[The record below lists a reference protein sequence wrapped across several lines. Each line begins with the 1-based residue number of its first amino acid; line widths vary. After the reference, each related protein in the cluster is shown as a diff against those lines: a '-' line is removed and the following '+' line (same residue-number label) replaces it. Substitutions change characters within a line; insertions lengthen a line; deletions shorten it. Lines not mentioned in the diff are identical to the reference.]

1 MLIYNAVVHPM
12 DAPLLPSG
20 FVEWEQGKLTRI
32 GSMANCPTPV
42 LGSSL
47 DAQGSHLLPGF
58 VDTHCHL
65 GMLADGLSYD
75 DDDCNEISDPCTP
88 HLRAI
93 DGLYPMDYCFQEA
106 REAGVTTVLTGPG
119 SSNAIAG
126 QVAAVKTV
134 GRWVDDMVILAPAAM
149 KFALGEN
156 PKKVYSERNETPATR
171 MATAAL
177 IREQF
182 RKALE
187 YAERVEKSTED
198 PDEDPPDYDAIF
210 EALVPVVQGTLPAH
224 FHAHRADDIAT
235 AVRIGKEFHLN
246 YVLVHATE
254 GYLIPDILARE
265 GVPVIVGPIISDRSK
280 PELARLRVTNA
291 AKLAQAGVSVAICTD
306 HSELPIQY
314 LPLSAALAA
323 KEGMDPETAL
333 AAITLTAAEIGGVA
347 DRVGSLTPG
356 KDADLVLCSEHPFAL
371 SARIQAVFIDG
382 IQVK

>member
-12 DAPLLPSG
+12 DAPILPNG
-20 FVEWEQGKLTRI
+20 FVEWAGGTIVQVGPM
-32 GSMANCPTPV
+32 SSCPTPAE
-42 LGSSL
+42 SDL
-47 DAQGSHLLPGF
+47 DAQGGHLLPGF
-58 VDTHCHL
+58 VDAHCHL
-65 GMLADGLSYD
+65 GMLADGLCYD

-88 HLRAI
+88 NLRAI

-106 REAGVTTVLTGPG
+106 REAGVTTVLTSPG

-126 QVAAVKTV
+126 QVAALKTV

-156 PKKVYSERNETPATR
+156 PKKVYSDRDESPATR

-177 IREQF
+177 IREQL

-187 YAERVEKSTED
+187 YADRVRRSQED
-198 PDEDPPDYDAIF
+198 PDEDPPDYDAAL
-210 EALVPVVQGTLPAH
+210 EALVPVVQGKLPAH

-235 AVRIGKEFHLN
+235 AVRIAKEFQLD

-254 GYLIPDILARE
+254 GYLVADILARE
-265 GVPVIVGPIISDRSK
+265 GVRVIVGPIISDRSK

-291 AKLAQAGVSVAICTD
+291 AKLAQAGVPVAICTD

-323 KEGMDPETAL
+323 KEGLDPEAAL

-347 DRVGSLTPG
+347 HRVGSLTPG
-356 KDADLVLCSEHPFAL
+356 KDADLVLL
-371 SARIQAVFIDG
+371 DGDYQVARTVVG
-382 IQVK
+382 GRTVYTR

>member
-1 MLIYNAVVHPM
+1 MLIYNAVVHPI
-12 DAPLLPSG
+12 DAPPLPHG
-20 FVEWEQGKLTRI
+20 FVEWEQGVLTRI
-32 GSMANCPTPV
+32 GPMENCPLIPDD
-42 LGSSL
+42 SL
-47 DAQGSHLLPGF
+47 DAQGGHLLPGF
-58 VDTHCHL
+58 VDAHCHL

-88 HLRAI
+88 NLRAI

-134 GRWVDDMVILAPAAM
+134 GRWVDDMILLAPAAM

-156 PKKVYSERNETPATR
+156 PKKIYSDRNEMPATR

-187 YAERVEKSTED
+187 YAERLKKCRED
-198 PDEDPPDYDAIF
+198 PDEDPPDYDAIL
-210 EALVPVVQGTLPAH
+210 EALVPVVQGKLPAH

-235 AVRIGKEFHLN
+235 AVRIAKEFHLN

-254 GYLIPDILARE
+254 GYLVADILARE
-265 GVPVIVGPIISDRSK
+265 GARVIAGPIISDRSK

-291 AKLAQAGVSVAICTD
+291 AKLAQAGVPVAICTD

-323 KEGMDPETAL
+323 KEGMDPDAAL
-333 AAITLTAAEIGGVA
+333 SAITLTAAEIGGVA
-347 DRVGSLTPG
+347 HRIGSLTPG
-356 KDADLVLCSEHPFAL
+356 KDADLVLYSGHPFDF
-371 SARIQAVFIDG
+371 SARIRAVFING
-382 IQVK
+382 TKVK

>member
-12 DAPLLPSG
+12 DAPILPNG
-20 FVEWEQGKLTRI
+20 FVEWAGGTIVQVGPM
-32 GSMANCPTPV
+32 SSCPTPAE
-42 LGSSL
+42 SDL
-47 DAQGSHLLPGF
+47 DAQGGHLLPGF
-58 VDTHCHL
+58 VDAHCHL
-65 GMLADGLSYD
+65 GMLADGLCYD

-88 HLRAI
+88 NLRAI

-106 REAGVTTVLTGPG
+106 REAGVTTVLTSPG

-126 QVAAVKTV
+126 QVAALKTV

-156 PKKVYSERNETPATR
+156 PKKFYSDRDESPATR

-177 IREQF
+177 IREQL

-187 YAERVEKSTED
+187 YADRVRRSQED
-198 PDEDPPDYDAIF
+198 PDEDPPDYDAAL
-210 EALVPVVQGTLPAH
+210 EALVPVVQGKLPAH

-235 AVRIGKEFHLN
+235 SVRIAKEFQLD

-254 GYLIPDILARE
+254 GYLVADILARE
-265 GVPVIVGPIISDRSK
+265 GVRVIVGPIISDRSK

-291 AKLAQAGVSVAICTD
+291 AKLAQAGVPVAICTD

-323 KEGMDPETAL
+323 KEGLDPEAAL

-347 DRVGSLTPG
+347 HRVGSLTPG
-356 KDADLVLCSEHPFAL
+356 KDADLVLYAGHPFELA
-371 SARIQAVFIDG
+371 AQIQAVFIDG
-382 IQVK
+382 RQVK

>member
-12 DAPLLPSG
+12 DAPTLPTG
-20 FVEWEQGKLTRI
+20 FVEWAEGKILRV
-32 GSMANCPTPV
+32 GPMPQCPPPLETD
-42 LGSSL
+42 L
-47 DAQGSHLLPGF
+47 DARGSHLLPGF
-58 VDTHCHL
+58 IDAHCHL

-88 HLRAI
+88 NLRAI

-126 QVAAVKTV
+126 QAAAVKTV
-134 GRWVDDMVILAPAAM
+134 GRWVDDMVVLAPAAM

-156 PKKVYSERNETPATR
+156 PKKTYSERDESPATR
-171 MATAAL
+171 MATAAM
-177 IREQF
+177 IREQL

-187 YAERVEKSTED
+187 YGDRVQRSRED
-198 PDEDPPDYDAIF
+198 PDEDPPDYDAAL

-235 AVRIGKEFHLN
+235 AVRIAKEFRLN

-254 GYLIPDILARE
+254 GYLVADILARE
-265 GVPVIVGPIISDRSK
+265 GVRVIVGPMISDRSK

-291 AKLAQAGVSVAICTD
+291 ARLAQAGVPVAICTD

-323 KEGMDPETAL
+323 REGMDPEAAL
-333 AAITLTAAEIGGVA
+333 AAITLTAAETVGVA
-347 DRVGSLTPG
+347 HRVGSLTPG
-356 KDADLVLCSEHPFAL
+356 KDADLVLCSGHPL
-371 SARIQAVFIDG
+371 DLNARIQAVFIDG
-382 IQVK
+382 RQVK